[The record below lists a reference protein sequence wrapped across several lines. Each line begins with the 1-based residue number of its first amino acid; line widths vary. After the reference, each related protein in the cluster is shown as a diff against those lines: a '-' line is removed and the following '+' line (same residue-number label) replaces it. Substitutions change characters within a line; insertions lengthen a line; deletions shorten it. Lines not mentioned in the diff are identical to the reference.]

1 MKNNYLKK
9 AGAVALAAVMAVTFA
24 PVASLDAFAANS
36 NVGAGSNNTV
46 ITASGVIIEENGTYV
61 VSSEGVAIDATIS
74 GGATKVTFKLK
85 GQTDTKEFT
94 VKGNANTS
102 KDVAVTN
109 WKRHKS
115 NPNGDKIIGI

>member
-85 GQTDTKEFT
+85 GQTDTTTKFT
-94 VKGNANTS
+94 VKGNANKYKSEEVQNTQWDSATS
-102 KDVAVTN
+102 RYCRD
-109 WKRHKS
+109 
-115 NPNGDKIIGI
+115 I